1 MRGKVVREYFER
13 LMIKRREQG
22 VRTEYLV
29 AKRRRECEGYKWVK
43 SAEKG
48 IGKRSDRGK
57 NEKSGSRGDSCKKG
71 GNEE

>member
-1 MRGKVVREYFER
+1 M
-13 LMIKRREQG
+13 MIKRREQG

-29 AKRRRECEGYKWVK
+29 AKRRREREGYKWVK

>member
-1 MRGKVVREYFER
+1 
-13 LMIKRREQG
+13 MIKRREQG

-29 AKRRRECEGYKWVK
+29 AKRRREREGYKWVK

-57 NEKSGSRGDSCKKG
+57 NEKSGSRGV
-71 GNEE
+71 